1 MNKEAMATYKK
12 IILYF
17 IHHLDLTPTNA
28 QITDFLL
35 TKKYVGYFN
44 AQQALSELTQDGYLR
59 KSSTHNKSFYE
70 ITQEGISI
78 LNYSP
83 ADPSKAIKEE
93 TLSYIKEQYGNLRID
108 ISMPADYSRQPDGS
122 YMAVLSLTHDENTV
136 FSVSMGCPDE
146 KTAEKLCLDWNRKC
160 PDTYALLLE
169 KLFTDENDDIKN
181 KENKNFE
188 KDRNSNM
195 QL

>member
-35 TKKYVGYFN
+35 SKKYVGYFN

-59 KSSTHNKSFYE
+59 KNATHNKTYYE
-70 ITQEGISI
+70 ITEEGINI
-78 LNYSP
+78 LKYTPSE
-83 ADPSKAIKEE
+83 PSKAIREE
-93 TLSYIKEQYGNLRID
+93 TLSYIEEQYRKLRID
-108 ISMPADYSRQPDGS
+108 ISMPADYKKEPDGS
-122 YMAVLSLTHDENTV
+122 YMTVLSLVHDENTV
-136 FSVSMGCPDE
+136 FSVSMRCPDE
-146 KTAEKLCLDWNRKC
+146 KTAERLCLDWKRKC

-169 KLFTDENDDIKN
+169 ELFETKNNTD
-181 KENKNFE
+181 KEN
-188 KDRNSNM
+188 
-195 QL
+195 